1 MPQDSLLEDLLFSS
15 IHSLLYPVQTGC
27 HSIVRNR
34 YCFFN
39 FRIALYIKLLKPFIF
54 ELHMGNIDSVIGLSK
69 EVRCVPRRIPSGT
82 PGRSNQLV

>member
-34 YCFFN
+34 YCF
-39 FRIALYIKLLKPFIF
+39 ALYIKLLNPFIF